1 MFLSGCEAGV
11 TLTVLCWTPHS
22 NPTAVLGTFPLL
34 LHRSL
39 AQCVVS
45 LPQGRVLGS
54 EGSVINLSQ
63 YLHCS
68 IPSSLPQL
76 PRNAIQPR
84 DLLPFS
90 AFHLLLENFCL
101 IFMPVIIQGEKG
113 KAWEAQSE
121 NKPAHFSAVT
131 LFKRCCASAE
141 HLLPFSFTFAL
152 WVEVILQKSWD
163 GALDGSTPALQGLG
177 SAAFAAQI
185 P

>member
-1 MFLSGCEAGV
+1 MSGCGAGV
-11 TLTVLCWTPHS
+11 TLPVLCWTPHS
-22 NPTAVLGTFPLL
+22 SPTAVLGTFPLL
-34 LHRSL
+34 LRRNL
-39 AQCVVS
+39 AQRVES
-45 LPQGRVLGS
+45 LPWGRVLRS

-84 DLLPFS
+84 DLLHFS
-90 AFHLLLENFCL
+90 AFHLVLENFCL
-101 IFMPVIIQGEKG
+101 IFMPVIIQGETG
-113 KAWEAQSE
+113 KAWGAQTE

-131 LFKRCCASAE
+131 LFEGCCALAE
-141 HLLPFSFTFAL
+141 HLPPFSFTFAL

-177 SAAFAAQI
+177 SAAFAARI